1 MQRLI
6 EATLIKNILE
16 KYQNRYDECQAQW
29 DKDCQELKD
38 NIINAG
44 MLALMLVSQMDYYNE
59 QCLLFLF
66 LSFLFFIIQFQ

>member
-38 NIINAG
+38 NIINA
-44 MLALMLVSQMDYYNE
+44 DRKDF
-59 QCLLFLF
+59 LLTDIANINIQ
-66 LSFLFFIIQFQ
+66 LSAYECIIKDLKELIK

>member
-16 KYQNRYDECQAQW
+16 KYQSRYDECQAQW

-38 NIINAG
+38 NI
-44 MLALMLVSQMDYYNE
+44 VSEDRKDFILTDIANLNMQ
-59 QCLLFLF
+59 
-66 LSFLFFIIQFQ
+66 LSAYECIVKDLKELIK

>member
-16 KYQNRYDECQAQW
+16 KYQSRYDECQAQW

-38 NIINAG
+38 NI
-44 MLALMLVSQMDYYNE
+44 VSEDRKDFILTDIANLNMQ
-59 QCLLFLF
+59 
-66 LSFLFFIIQFQ
+66 LSAYECIIKDLKELIK